1 MSLSAM
7 RQLVLAA
14 INGWFDDR
22 APSMGAA
29 IAYYTVFSLAPMLL
43 LVIVIAG
50 LAFGE
55 EAAEG
60 AIMGQ
65 LSELIGRQG
74 AGAIQGMIASAD
86 KSGSNV
92 AATVASLVL
101 LAVAATTVFGELQS
115 SLNVIWKAAPPARST
130 FFNLLRTRLLSL
142 SLIVGIAFLLLVSLA
157 VSAALTG
164 FAGFLNRA
172 FPHLDLILR
181 LINVVLSFGVTAA
194 LFAMIY
200 KLLPR
205 HPDRVG
211 RRGHRRPHGIA
222 PVHDRQVR
230 DQPVHRQSGRRL
242 GVRRRCGARDHPA
255 VGLLRRAD
263 LPVRRRVRQGLRRA
277 LRLTSRSPPPSR
289 RAKGG
294 ARDPRMTDLLD
305 ELP

>member
-14 INGWFDDR
+14 INGWFDVR
-22 APSMGAA
+22 APSLGAA

-50 LAFGE
+50 MAFGE

-181 LINVVLSFGVTAA
+181 LINAVLSFGVTAA

-200 KLLPR
+200 KLLPDTR
-205 HPDRVG
+205 IEWADVAIAALTASLLFTIGKFGISLYIGSRDVASAYG
-211 RRGHRRPHGIA
+211 AAAALVIILLWVYYAAQIFLFGAEFAKAYAERYGSRR
-222 PVHDRQVR
+222 D
-230 DQPVHRQSGRRL
+230 
-242 GVRRRCGARDHPA
+242 RRR
-255 VGLLRRAD
+255 RRAE
-263 LPVRRRVRQGLRRA
+263 RRA
-277 LRLTSRSPPPSR
+277 
-289 RAKGG
+289 
-294 ARDPRMTDLLD
+294 ARGIRG
-305 ELP
+305 